1 MPQLIDNFIES
12 SILPSILEELCFQIP
27 LDLDTIPNIIY
38 FVNMYCLM
46 ESGRKL
52 ETQYNIIGRIL
63 EVMVKKGYIE
73 VLASS
78 KGLLK
83 GKGLDSIAMEYEVN
97 LLKDLWDD

>member
-97 LLKDLWDD
+97 LLKDL

>member
-1 MPQLIDNFIES
+1 LD
-12 SILPSILEELCFQIP
+12 ELSFQIP

-52 ETQYNIIGRIL
+52 ETDYNIIGKIL
-63 EVMVKKGYIE
+63 EVMVKKSYIE
-73 VLASS
+73 VLGSS

-83 GKGLDSIAMEYEVN
+83 GKGLDSIAMEY
-97 LLKDLWDD
+97 